1 MEQYNNTKLTVPKNG
16 LYRTIV
22 LFKKGCKVMKK
33 IFIIA
38 ICLLLV
44 GCGPNITNSNTV
56 ITSNT
61 NSETSST
68 DISTSSKKQ
77 SNTTSK
83 NKTST
88 SSKKKETK
96 TSKPSTVVTTT
107 TTPQT
112 TSTYNELEDLN
123 VFYQRFKFIQDNVV
137 GGLNDTINEIKQTID
152 SHRTYIANNSTL
164 NQTAY
169 LVAKR
174 QLDERFANAGA
185 TNSGQYNSAL
195 KALEQKYLVEQNP
208 TVIRYRSELPKL
220 EEDLALYEGL
230 KDTAKVNEFCI
241 EKICEEFG
249 YDETKAYQM
258 LHELQYLMPN

>member
-1 MEQYNNTKLTVPKNG
+1 
-16 LYRTIV
+16 
-22 LFKKGCKVMKK
+22 MKK

-38 ICLLLV
+38 ICLFLV
-44 GCGPNITNSNTV
+44 GCGTNNTNSNPAL
-56 ITSNT
+56 TSTAN
-61 NSETSST
+61 NETASIMT
-68 DISTSSKKQ
+68 STSSKKQ
-77 SNTTSK
+77 STVTSK
-83 NKTST
+83 NKKST

-96 TSKPSTVVTTT
+96 TSKPTTSVATTT
-107 TTPQT
+107 TSQT

-123 VFYQRFKFIQDNVV
+123 VFYQRFKVIKDDVIN
-137 GGLNDTINEIKQTID
+137 GLDDAINQIKQNID
-152 SHRTYIANNSTL
+152 SYRSYIANNSTI

-169 LVAKR
+169 LIAKR
-174 QLDERFANAGA
+174 QLDEQYANAGA
-185 TNSGQYNSAL
+185 INSGQHKSAL

-220 EEDLALYEGL
+220 EEELALYEGL